1 MILAPILG
9 TVRLTLVTVSHL
21 IPIAMGYELVPAY
34 IAADPAGQA
43 TRGTTADTFAAI
55 ALVTKRCRQFSRLGR
70 GRSAVCG
77 GDSYH
82 ACAAALAR
90 MVGLLVGALAGWL
103 GLISPASWVMSA
115 ISSIGFIAFFVFML
129 RMGIA
134 LLRRR
139 SKVEQATQAS
149 MPAPN

>member
-1 MILAPILG
+1 
-9 TVRLTLVTVSHL
+9 
-21 IPIAMGYELVPAY
+21 
-34 IAADPAGQA
+34 
-43 TRGTTADTFAAI
+43 
-55 ALVTKRCRQFSRLGR
+55 
-70 GRSAVCG
+70 
-77 GDSYH
+77 
-82 ACAAALAR
+82 